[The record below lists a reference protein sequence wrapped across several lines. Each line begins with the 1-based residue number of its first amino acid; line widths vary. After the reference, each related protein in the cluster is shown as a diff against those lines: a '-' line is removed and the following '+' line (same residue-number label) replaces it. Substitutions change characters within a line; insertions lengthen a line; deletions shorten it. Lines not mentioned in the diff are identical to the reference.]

1 MKRLIISVA
10 LLLMVFVVPAAATDG
25 GTYDVKYMANN
36 PQEVYNQIAA
46 TEFPDCGAS
55 ISRAPEYITKDTTAY
70 VTCNDEMRTVN
81 IRVVMPTFEAQSI
94 PSISADSAHNQ
105 SVQALMDYVY
115 QYRVLKQTNPAYDAA
130 LGKAPVF
137 ELYKYNIGRDYDQY
151 GKTYTLSQV
160 YMEQQV
166 TQRLVVN
173 SVTASTPNVHIDSDG
188 RVVCSPETVQ
198 YSQGRDSWYTIRN
211 GSAIPSQYYGSY
223 LYFRTPANS
232 YMDASSS
239 IKVYVKEQQSA
250 PTAKIELA
258 STSFSVS
265 IVNTGDFRSGYEF
278 SIDGSRYSSRT
289 TWENLNA
296 NTNYTVYV
304 RYAGDSKYFASS
316 PVTASIRTKDGPKN
330 EISYTKSSN
339 AHTTYFVASG
349 TTRLSLS
356 GKTLSASYN
365 ESDVRRLKDDIKD
378 ASKRMSAV
386 TVLDVLMDQEE
397 GDTRDFSVVKFSMP
411 KDMGLLQLRLATP
424 YCTIITSDNST
435 SLEIESIS
443 KSVKTTGLKDF
454 VAGKDLIYKVSTQ
467 GTGKIQILYPW
478 EFPDRADLSGLSVVY
493 TDAKFKNTESLQYQT
508 VDNGILFTLPDDG
521 YFSIT
526 NLHRDYGSLPFND
539 CQTHW
544 AYSYIYYAYENG
556 LVSGVSANQFSP
568 DTKVTRSQI
577 AVLLARLAGADFTKS
592 YAHPFKDVDAGS
604 WYEAAVGFLYQRG
617 ALKDSGDGMFNPDDT
632 VTREQ
637 MAALVDAVFPYSGTI
652 WRPMNCNDRDK
663 ISTFALTAVDGLFN
677 RNVFVG
683 DANGNFNPSGTITRG
698 EFVTILYRLAT
709 SRNSL

>member
-1 MKRLIISVA
+1 
-10 LLLMVFVVPAAATDG
+10 
-25 GTYDVKYMANN
+25 
-36 PQEVYNQIAA
+36 
-46 TEFPDCGAS
+46 
-55 ISRAPEYITKDTTAY
+55 
-70 VTCNDEMRTVN
+70 
-81 IRVVMPTFEAQSI
+81 
-94 PSISADSAHNQ
+94 
-105 SVQALMDYVY
+105 
-115 QYRVLKQTNPAYDAA
+115 
-130 LGKAPVF
+130 
-137 ELYKYNIGRDYDQY
+137 
-151 GKTYTLSQV
+151 
-160 YMEQQV
+160 
-166 TQRLVVN
+166 
-173 SVTASTPNVHIDSDG
+173 
-188 RVVCSPETVQ
+188 
-198 YSQGRDSWYTIRN
+198 
-211 GSAIPSQYYGSY
+211 
-223 LYFRTPANS
+223 
-232 YMDASSS
+232 
-239 IKVYVKEQQSA
+239 
-250 PTAKIELA
+250 
-258 STSFSVS
+258 
-265 IVNTGDFRSGYEF
+265 
-278 SIDGSRYSSRT
+278 
-289 TWENLNA
+289 
-296 NTNYTVYV
+296 
-304 RYAGDSKYFASS
+304 
-316 PVTASIRTKDGPKN
+316 
-330 EISYTKSSN
+330 
-339 AHTTYFVASG
+339 
-349 TTRLSLS
+349 
-356 GKTLSASYN
+356 
-365 ESDVRRLKDDIKD
+365 
-378 ASKRMSAV
+378 MSAV

-443 KSVKTTGLKDF
+443 KSVKTSGLKDF

-521 YFSIT
+521 YFYIT

-617 ALKDSGDGMFNPDDT
+617 ALKDSGDGMFNPDAT
-632 VTREQ
+632 ITREQ

-683 DANGNFNPSGTITRG
+683 DANGNFNPSGTLTRG